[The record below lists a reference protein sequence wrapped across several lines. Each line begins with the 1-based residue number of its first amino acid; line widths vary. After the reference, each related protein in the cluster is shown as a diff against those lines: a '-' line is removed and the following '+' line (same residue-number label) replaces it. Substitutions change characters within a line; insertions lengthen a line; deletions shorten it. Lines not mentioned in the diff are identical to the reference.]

1 MQQTASY
8 DALLTNYA
16 NTIFPSCQ
24 SGIKLVCHVQ
34 TERVLLLSEQ
44 GELPRLPSRE
54 QEVLHYQWFADM
66 GYVDAQRVVGRLLS
80 QAGESS
86 SEKGLRYVRSDPCK
100 KSSTLRNCGSCIK
113 TLVLR
118 LCKDA

>member
-1 MQQTASY
+1 M
-8 DALLTNYA
+8 
-16 NTIFPSCQ
+16 
-24 SGIKLVCHVQ
+24 
-34 TERVLLLSEQ
+34 ERVLLLSEQ
-44 GELPRLPSRE
+44 SELPRLPSRE

-100 KSSTLRNCGSCIK
+100 ISSTLRNCCSCFK
-113 TLVLR
+113 TFVLR
-118 LCKDA
+118 LCKDGLLAWGLHILGPLARILECL